1 VNSSKPT
8 NPWQKFQPS
17 GNRNRFKNKRL
28 SPFFTLTLAFMVMG
42 IAAWAMVAFFPAIRG
57 AVTDMVSFLRTS
69 SLEDDSLEDDSLED
83 DSLED
88 DSQTD
93 ASGKLTRKQVISLL
107 TPSLLNNLTTGHL
120 TILREDRAL
129 TIETGL
135 DPPLQGFLLD
145 EITHLKTL
153 TRAKPEIIAMVV
165 MVPDTGQILAMAGFD
180 ASSPKTNPCISKE
193 YPAASIFKI
202 ITASAVLEEHLMGPK
217 TPLFFNGGKY
227 TLYKRQLKEV
237 KNKYTARTTLKKA
250 FSQSINPI
258 FGKLGR
264 HELGADQLKKYAN
277 SFGFNQPLD
286 TDFRA
291 LSGSITVTDKPYQ
304 WAEVACGFNKTTTI
318 SPLFGAMIISTLLN
332 HGNIPTPHLVK
343 TVNNDQGETLYQ
355 EAPAPMAPP
364 RAITTKTAATMVEMM
379 THTISTGTAR
389 KAFRHY
395 RKDKVLT
402 QLTMGG
408 KTGSLYNKEHTIK
421 LDWFTGFAR
430 DKKKT
435 QQIVVSILVGHGEY
449 IGTRAGTFARKIF
462 KEYFSHYL
470 ASRQ

>member
-1 VNSSKPT
+1 
-8 NPWQKFQPS
+8 
-17 GNRNRFKNKRL
+17 
-28 SPFFTLTLAFMVMG
+28 MG
-42 IAAWAMVAFFPAIRG
+42 FAAWAGVAFFPEIRG
-57 AVTDMVSFLRTS
+57 AVMDMISFFKPS
-69 SLEDDSLEDDSLED
+69 SLEDAFLEDASLENASR
-83 DSLED
+83 
-88 DSQTD
+88 TG
-93 ASGKLTRKQVISLL
+93 ASGQLTRKQVISLW
-107 TPSLLNNLTTGHL
+107 TPSLLNNLAPRHL
-120 TILREDRAL
+120 TVLEEDQPL
-129 TIETGL
+129 SIETGL
-135 DPPLQGFLLD
+135 DPPLQRFLLD

-165 MVPDTGQILAMAGFD
+165 MAPDTGQILAMAGFD
-180 ASSPKTNPCISKE
+180 ASSPETNPCISKE

-202 ITASAVLEEHLMGPK
+202 ITASAVLEQHLMGPN

-237 KNKYTARTTLKKA
+237 KNKYTTHTTLKKA
-250 FSQSINPI
+250 FSQSINPV

-318 SPLFGAMIISTLLN
+318 SPLFGAMIIATLLN
-332 HGNIPTPHLVK
+332 QGNIPAPYLVE
-343 TVNNDQGETLYQ
+343 TVTNDQGENLYQ
-355 EAPAPMAPP
+355 VPHMERP
-364 RAITTKTAATMVEMM
+364 RAITAKTAATVVEMM
-379 THTISTGTAR
+379 THTISTGTAK
-389 KAFRHY
+389 KAFRRY
-395 RKDKVLT
+395 RKDKVLA

-408 KTGSLYNKEHTIK
+408 KTGSLYNKGHTIK
-421 LDWFTGFAR
+421 LDWFIGFAR
-430 DKKKT
+430 DKKDT
-435 QQIVVSILVGHGEY
+435 RQIVASILVGHGQY

-470 ASRQ
+470 ASKAE

>member
-1 VNSSKPT
+1 MYPSDPL
-8 NPWQKFQPS
+8 NPWQKFQPR
-17 GNRNRFKNKRL
+17 GKRNRFKKKRL
-28 SPFFTLTLAFMVMG
+28 FPFFKIPLAFMVMG
-42 IAAWAMVAFFPAIRG
+42 IVAWAVVAFFPEIRG
-57 AVTDMVSFLRTS
+57 AVTDMVSFFRPSPLK
-69 SLEDDSLEDDSLED
+69 DDSRI
-83 DSLED
+83 
-88 DSQTD
+88 D
-93 ASGKLTRKQVISLL
+93 ASGQLTRKQVVSLL
-107 TPSLLNNLTTGHL
+107 PPSLLNNPAPGPLTVL
-120 TILREDRAL
+120 KEDRPL

-135 DPPLQGFLLD
+135 DTPLQRFLLE

-165 MVPDTGQILAMAGFD
+165 MAPDTGQILAMAGFD
-180 ASSPKTNPCISKE
+180 ASSSKTNPCISKG

-202 ITASAVLEEHLMGPK
+202 ITASAVLELHLMGPN

-237 KNKYTARTTLKKA
+237 KNKYTTRTTLKKA
-250 FSQSINPI
+250 FSQSINPV

-304 WAEVACGFNKTTTI
+304 WAEVASGFNKTTTI

-332 HGNIPTPHLVK
+332 HGNVPALHFVK
-343 TVNNDQGETLYQ
+343 TVTNEQGDTLYQ
-355 EAPAPMAPP
+355 VSPMATP
-364 RAITTKTAATMVEMM
+364 RAITAKTAATMVEMM
-379 THTISTGTAR
+379 THTISTGTAK
-389 KAFRHY
+389 KAFRQY
-395 RKDKVLT
+395 RKDRVLA

-430 DKKKT
+430 DKKNT
-435 QQIVVSILVGHGEY
+435 QQIVVSILVGHGQY

-470 ASRQ
+470 ASRAE

>member
-8 NPWQKFQPS
+8 NPWQKFQPR
-17 GNRNRFKNKRL
+17 GNRNRFKRKRL
-28 SPFFTLTLAFMVMG
+28 SPFFTVTLALMLMG
-42 IAAWAMVAFFPAIRG
+42 IAAWAVIAFFPEIRG
-57 AVTDMVSFLRTS
+57 AVTDRVSFFRPS
-69 SLEDDSLEDDSLED
+69 SLEEDSREEDSR
-83 DSLED
+83 
-88 DSQTD
+88 TG
-93 ASGKLTRKQVISLL
+93 ASGQLTRKQVISLL
-107 TPSLLNNLTTGHL
+107 TPSLLNNPAPGHL
-120 TILREDRAL
+120 TLLRKNRPL

-135 DPPLQGFLLD
+135 DPPLQRFLLA

-165 MVPDTGQILAMAGFD
+165 MAPDTGQILAMAGYD
-180 ASSPKTNPCISKE
+180 ASSFETNPCISKE

-202 ITASAVLEEHLMGPK
+202 ITASAVLDQHLMGPN

-237 KNKYTARTTLKKA
+237 KNKYTTNTTLKKA
-250 FSQSINPI
+250 FSQSINPV
-258 FGKLGR
+258 FGKLGT

-277 SFGFNQPLD
+277 RFGFNQPLD

-304 WAEVACGFNKTTTI
+304 WAEVASGFNKTTTI
-318 SPLFGAMIISTLLN
+318 SPLFGAVIIATLLN
-332 HGNIPTPHLVK
+332 HGNIPTLHLVK
-343 TVNNDQGETLYQ
+343 TVTNDQGETLYQ
-355 EAPAPMAPP
+355 EAPMAHP

-379 THTISTGTAR
+379 THTISTGTAK

-395 RKDKVLT
+395 RKDKVLA

-408 KTGSLYNKEHTIK
+408 KTGSLYNKGHTIK

-430 DKKKT
+430 DKKNT

-449 IGTRAGTFARKIF
+449 IGTRAGTFARKLF

-470 ASRQ
+470 ASKAK